1 LSQKVIILFLNIIS
15 YNLKIKIIIK
25 MKKLEKEYEVDRF
38 DIKTSEKKIFKKY
51 TDTIK
56 EHEVFDVRIEENN
69 SNELISIKQF
79 SLQKIFSL
87 IDEYPEE
94 HILFLYL
101 NPDINK
107 RHNQIDVSLPIIELN
122 NQLNSSIMRLE
133 PYDSETPTSS
143 KHEIQKYSK
152 SNQILCLFSIIYF
165 IIGGLLLIHFLQ
177 FLFSKEVRINFNYIC
192 MLLF

>member
-1 LSQKVIILFLNIIS
+1 
-15 YNLKIKIIIK
+15 
-25 MKKLEKEYEVDRF
+25 MKQLEKEYEVDRF
-38 DIKTSEKKIFKKY
+38 DIKTSEKKIIKKY

-56 EHEVFDVRIEENN
+56 EHESFDVRIEENN
-69 SNELISIKQF
+69 SNELISIKEY

-87 IDEYPEE
+87 INEYPEE

-133 PYDSETPTSS
+133 PYDNETPTSS

-177 FLFSKEVRINFNYIC
+177 FLFSKEVRIIFNYIC
-192 MLLF
+192 MLLFLTYSMLLVFICLHAQV